1 MQWKRI
7 MELALAIT
15 VAAGAAVGVALW
27 DEWRVAQDFHKA
39 WMLLTRARARA
50 MEGGTGPV
58 TVRFNSPK
66 AIVEDRRGVV
76 IESLDLPTLNEVRFT
91 TTQGTRMIVFTG
103 GGGQTSP
110 YNIHLHGGD
119 FTFQAWTGYSRSIW
133 IHCSGG
139 MSEGRN
145 DDWTLNPTTPS
156 AVRF

>member
-1 MQWKRI
+1 MIRWRRVTA
-7 MELALAIT
+7 LALIL
-15 VAAGAAVGVALW
+15 VAVPGV
-27 DEWRVAQDFHKA
+27 VAWNSFQVDRDLHKT
-39 WMLLTRARARA
+39 WMLLSRARQQA
-50 MEGGTGPV
+50 MIGGPV
-58 TVRFNSPK
+58 KVLFTDHRVT
-66 AIVEDRRGVV
+66 VEDRSGKV
-76 IESLDLPTLNEVRFT
+76 IESRILWTLDEVRFT